1 MELETKR
8 LIINHFDKSD
18 IEVWAAIESDP
29 KVREFV
35 ESKAVTFKEVKCCVD
50 RKCVV

>member
-18 IEVWAAIESDP
+18 IEVWAEIESDP

-35 ESKAVTFKEVKCCVD
+35 DNNTNP
-50 RKCVV
+50 RNH